1 MKISLNWL
9 KEFVNLENISLD
21 ALVEE
26 LTMRAFEVEDISTF
40 NDNIDERIV
49 LGEILEITPHPNADK
64 LQVTKTTIGFN
75 EDGSQNIKQ
84 IVCGAKNIKVGQKV
98 PVATL
103 GAKLTNIKGLEKRIS
118 VSKMRRFISSTA
130 LLVKVMAKM

>member
-21 ALVEE
+21 GLVEE

-49 LGEILEITPHPNADK
+49 LGEDD
-64 LQVTKTTIGFN
+64 V
-75 EDGSQNIKQ
+75 
-84 IVCGAKNIKVGQKV
+84 
-98 PVATL
+98 
-103 GAKLTNIKGLEKRIS
+103 
-118 VSKMRRFISSTA
+118 
-130 LLVKVMAKM
+130 

>member
-49 LGEILEITPHPNADK
+49 
-64 LQVTKTTIGFN
+64 
-75 EDGSQNIKQ
+75 
-84 IVCGAKNIKVGQKV
+84 
-98 PVATL
+98 
-103 GAKLTNIKGLEKRIS
+103 
-118 VSKMRRFISSTA
+118 
-130 LLVKVMAKM
+130 